1 MADADDQDELFMG
14 PSAGSSST
22 AVAGAA
28 GQTDYRY
35 LQEIAQMVSDRLA
48 EQSVVAFE
56 QALIVVHREL
66 VLPCRCSFSAESSTH
81 QKLS

>member
-35 LQEIAQMVSDRLA
+35 LQEIAQMVSDRLV
-48 EQSVVAFE
+48 EQSMAVLE
-56 QALIVVHREL
+56 QSLIIVHREL
-66 VLPCRCSFSAESSTH
+66 VLPRRCSSLAESSTH